1 MKSTVTKSQR
11 RTAFNNKKD
20 KYIHS
25 VENIMVIASKVSKS
39 VVFFNWLKSLS
50 RDGNVYSVVI
60 ATGILVIIE
69 AMFSGFLN

>member
-1 MKSTVTKSQR
+1 
-11 RTAFNNKKD
+11 
-20 KYIHS
+20 
-25 VENIMVIASKVSKS
+25 MVIASKASKS
-39 VVFFNWLKSLS
+39 VVFFNWLKSLA